1 MNETWANN
9 EGLFVKAKLQ
19 NKCLAFLIDTG
30 ANVTILSKQFIEN
43 IQPSLL
49 LQALVHCILV
59 IIPIEIIIGTITPI
73 SIEFTIISG
82 LSILIMLMAF
92 LIDTGANVTI
102 LSKQFIEN
110 IQPSLLSQVNPVN
123 VHLVHNCYR

>member
-1 MNETWANN
+1 MEVGLGGQSQTFSRRPQAIKNNETWANN

-49 LQALVHCILV
+49 
-59 IIPIEIIIGTITPI
+59 
-73 SIEFTIISG
+73 
-82 LSILIMLMAF
+82 
-92 LIDTGANVTI
+92 
-102 LSKQFIEN
+102 
-110 IQPSLLSQVNPVN
+110 SQVNPVN
-123 VHLVHNCYR
+123 VHLVTAIGEPHLSLDRLMSKFL